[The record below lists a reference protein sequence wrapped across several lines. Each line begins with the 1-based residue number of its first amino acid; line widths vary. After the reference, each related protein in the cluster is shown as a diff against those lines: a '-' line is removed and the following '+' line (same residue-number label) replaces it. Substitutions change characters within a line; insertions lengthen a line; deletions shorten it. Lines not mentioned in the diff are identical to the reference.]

1 MDGLW
6 FSEMHRY
13 APPDVDR
20 RKKIVDL
27 IIGLTYKNNYL
38 SEKMSKVEL
47 HNIWKI
53 FGTNPEHFYK
63 TMNKTSSRSEIL
75 RETGHVVA
83 VRDVSLKIA
92 QGEIFVV
99 MGLSGSGKSTLVR
112 CLSRLIEPTA
122 GQVFVNQ
129 TDVTKMGENE
139 LRHMRR
145 HTISMV
151 FQRFGLFPHRRV
163 IDNVGY
169 GLEIRGIDKAER
181 RAKSQEI
188 LELVG
193 LTGWGNRY
201 PHELSGGM
209 QQRVGL
215 ARALAVD
222 PEIMLCDEPFSGLDP
237 LIRRDMQNELLKL
250 QQAMHKTIIFIT
262 HDFLE
267 AIKMGDRIAIMKD
280 GEIVQVGTAQ
290 QIVAKPANDYVRD
303 FTQDVPRSKVLTA
316 GAIMKECR
324 VVVSDTNKLETILS
338 LMREKSCATAF
349 VTGEGNQF
357 LGALL
362 IADVNT
368 AVSQGKVNVR
378 SLVNNN
384 QPMISPDTK
393 LEDLI
398 PVAAN
403 SDAPIPVVDEA
414 NKLLGFIDR
423 TSVMLA
429 LGR

>member
-1 MDGLW
+1 M
-6 FSEMHRY
+6 
-13 APPDVDR
+13 
-20 RKKIVDL
+20 
-27 IIGLTYKNNYL
+27 
-38 SEKMSKVEL
+38 EKMSKIEL

-53 FGTNPEHFYK
+53 FGDDPEHFYK
-63 TMNKTSSRSEIL
+63 TMKKTSSRSEIL

-83 VRDVSLKIA
+83 VRDVSLEIA

-129 TDVTKMGENE
+129 TDVTKMTEKE

-145 HTISMV
+145 YTISMV

-169 GLEIRGIDKAER
+169 GLEIRGIDIAER

-222 PEIMLCDEPFSGLDP
+222 PEIMLCDEPFSSLDP

-250 QQAMHKTIIFIT
+250 QQALHKTIIFIT

-290 QIVAKPANDYVRD
+290 QIVAKPVNDYVRD

-338 LMREKSCATAF
+338 LMREKSCAFAF
-349 VTGEGNQF
+349 VKGEGNQF
-357 LGALL
+357 LGALM

-368 AVSQGKVNVR
+368 AVGQGMVNVR

-429 LGR
+429 LSG